1 MQPRGVVVTE
11 SAQSGSESHI
21 LSCRSAARERPKD
34 LLHSPTEYRF
44 GNEIV
49 EGPSMVSL
57 LPTSLLP
64 GQQLIH
70 HLVDITGPG
79 EDAEVQSSFH
89 DIVRS
94 VAENGNKSNREDES
108 ECEDS
113 RYWSECSSDEEG
125 QNYAAGAEP
134 KSMDTTFSSFSQ
146 AFRDGCASFEQGES
160 KNSPSN
166 VSPCM
171 VVDKHKHETDYGNS
185 GSSLIQ
191 PTFKVTFEL

>member
-1 MQPRGVVVTE
+1 
-11 SAQSGSESHI
+11 
-21 LSCRSAARERPKD
+21 
-34 LLHSPTEYRF
+34 
-44 GNEIV
+44 
-49 EGPSMVSL
+49 MVS
-57 LPTSLLP
+57 LPTSLLL

-113 RYWSECSSDEEG
+113 MCWSECSSDEEG

-160 KNSPSN
+160 KNSLSN
-166 VSPCM
+166 VSVDEVASRTEDKWNM
-171 VVDKHKHETDYGNS
+171 VVDKHKLEIDYGNS